1 MIEQLRIKNLGVIR
15 DATLDFSPG
24 LTVLTGET
32 GAGKTMVFR
41 SLHLLF
47 GGKADSSLISTG
59 AEQASIEADVA
70 MPPQLIAR
78 LDELGGELEDGN
90 VAIITRQVNSTGR
103 SRSFAGGVSVPAGVV
118 GELGEALVAVHGQ
131 SDQLR
136 LTKTE
141 QQRLLL
147 DRYAGESVEKPMASY
162 TKFWDQARTLERQI
176 AAMTTDAGT
185 RAAQLERITR
195 ILEQVDSLKPLAGED
210 HELDEEAKRLSHTEA
225 LYEVTARASELLTT
239 GQGDDLPVVAALATA
254 RKGLDHERNLDAT
267 LGEFADRM
275 KELEILT
282 ADLSSDITS
291 YSAGIDASP
300 QRLSFVESRRAA
312 LRQLT
317 REFGDVDDLLS
328 WVVEN
333 RPRVAQLAGGDE
345 VLGELRAELAQVQ
358 SDLTKAGS
366 DVTKARTKAASGF
379 SSAVTGE
386 LASLAMIG
394 ATVQFKLSPATPGP
408 TGADL
413 VELGLISRPDSPWIP
428 MAKGASGGELS
439 RIMLAVEVVL
449 AAADPTDTFVFDEVD
464 AGVGGAAAVE
474 VGKRLARLAQNAQV
488 IVVTH
493 LPQVAA
499 FADRHLVIARSDGQ
513 EVHSSAVTQVQQ
525 GDRVAELSRMLAGL
539 ADSQAGSQLAEELL
553 ALAQAE
559 REGKSVARQKTKA

>member
-47 GGKADSSLISTG
+47 GGKADSALISTG
-59 AEQASIEADVA
+59 AEQASVEADVA
-70 MPPQLIAR
+70 MPTELITR
-78 LDELGGELEDGN
+78 LDELGGEVEDGN
-90 VAIITRQVNSTGR
+90 IAIISRQVNSTGR

-141 QQRLLL
+141 QQRQLL
-147 DRYAGESVEKPMASY
+147 DRYAGETVAKPMAKY
-162 TKFWDQARTLERQI
+162 TQLWEAQRALERRI
-176 AAMTTDAGT
+176 ESMTADAGT

-195 ILEQVDSLKPLAGED
+195 ILEQVDSLKPLPGED
-210 HELDEEAKRLSHTEA
+210 NELDDEAKRLSHTEA
-225 LYEVTARASELLTT
+225 LYEVTARASDLLTG
-239 GQGDDLPVVAALATA
+239 GQGDDMPVIAALVTA

-275 KELEILT
+275 KELEIL
-282 ADLSSDITS
+282 AVDLSADIS
-291 YSAGIDASP
+291 AYSSGIDASP
-300 QRLSFVESRRAA
+300 QRLAFVESRRAA
-312 LRQLT
+312 LKTLT
-317 REFGDVDDLLS
+317 REFGDVDDLLA
-328 WVVEN
+328 WVTEN
-333 RPRVAQLAGGDE
+333 RPRLVELEGGDE
-345 VLGELRAELAQVQ
+345 VLGQLREELAQVKA
-358 SDLTKAGS
+358 DLVKSAT
-366 DVTKARTKAASGF
+366 DITKARTKAAAAF
-379 SSAVTGE
+379 SAQVTGE
-386 LASLAMIG
+386 LESLAMPG
-394 ATVQFKLSPATPGP
+394 ATVQFRLSPANPGP
-408 TGADL
+408 SGADL
-413 VELGLISRPDSPWIP
+413 IELGLISRPDSPWIP
-428 MAKGASGGELS
+428 MSKGASGGELS

-449 AAADPTDTFVFDEVD
+449 AAADPTETFVFDEVD

-474 VGKRLARLAQNAQV
+474 VGKRLARLARNAQV

-513 EVHSSAVTQVQQ
+513 EVHSSSVLEVQQ
-525 GDRVAELSRMLAGL
+525 GERVAELSRMLAGL
-539 ADSQAGSQLAEELL
+539 ADSQAGTQLAEELL
-553 ALAQAE
+553 ALAKVE
-559 REGKSVARQKTKA
+559 RTSK

>member
-70 MPPQLIAR
+70 MPTELIAR
-78 LDELGGELEDGN
+78 LDELGGQVEDGN
-90 VAIITRQVNSTGR
+90 IAIISRQVNSTGR
-103 SRSFAGGVSVPAGVV
+103 SRSFAGGASVPAAAVSEMGD
-118 GELGEALVAVHGQ
+118 ALVAVHGQ

-147 DRYAGESVEKPMASY
+147 DRYAGDSVAKPMAKYSEL
-162 TKFWDQARTLERQI
+162 WEAQRTLERRI
-176 AAMTTDAGT
+176 ESLTSDAGT

-195 ILEQVDSLKPLAGED
+195 ILEQVDSLKPLPGED
-210 HELDEEAKRLSHTEA
+210 NELVDEAKRLAHTEA
-225 LYEVTARASELLTT
+225 LYEVTARASDLLTG
-239 GQGDDLPVVAALATA
+239 GQGDDLPVIAALVTA
-254 RKGLDHERNLDAT
+254 RKGLDHERALDAT

-275 KELEILT
+275 KELEILA
-282 ADLSSDITS
+282 ADLSADIS
-291 YSAGIDASP
+291 AYSSGIDASP
-300 QRLSFVESRRAA
+300 QRLAFVESRRAA
-312 LRQLT
+312 LKTLT
-317 REFGDVDDLLS
+317 REFGDVDDLLA
-328 WVVEN
+328 WVEEN
-333 RPRVAQLAGGDE
+333 RPRVAELEGGDE
-345 VLGELRAELAQVQ
+345 VLEQLRADLVQVK
-358 SDLTKAGS
+358 SDLTKAAGEI
-366 DVTKARTKAASGF
+366 TKARTKAAAAF
-379 SSAVTGE
+379 SAQVTGE
-386 LASLAMIG
+386 LESLAMPG
-394 ATVQFKLSPATPGP
+394 ATVQFKLSPANPGP
-408 TGADL
+408 SGADL
-413 VELGLISRPDSPWIP
+413 IELGLISRPDSPWIP
-428 MAKGASGGELS
+428 MSKGASGGELS

-449 AAADPTDTFVFDEVD
+449 AAADPTETFVFDEVD

-474 VGKRLARLAQNAQV
+474 VGKRLARLARNAQV

-513 EVHSSAVTQVQQ
+513 EVHSSSVSEVQQ
-525 GDRVAELSRMLAGL
+525 GERVAELSRMLAGL
-539 ADSQAGSQLAEELL
+539 ADSQAGTQLAEELL
-553 ALAQAE
+553 ALAQVE
-559 REGKSVARQKTKA
+559 RTSK

>member
-47 GGKADSSLISTG
+47 GGKADSALISTG
-59 AEQASIEADVA
+59 AEQASVEADVA
-70 MPPQLIAR
+70 MPTELITR
-78 LDELGGELEDGN
+78 LDELGGEVEDGN
-90 VAIITRQVNSTGR
+90 IAIISRQVNSTGR

-147 DRYAGESVEKPMASY
+147 DRYAGETVAKPMAKY
-162 TKFWDQARTLERQI
+162 TQLWEAQRTLERRI
-176 AAMTTDAGT
+176 ESLTADAGT

-195 ILEQVDSLKPLAGED
+195 ILEQVDSLKPLPGED
-210 HELDEEAKRLSHTEA
+210 NELDDEAKRLSHTEA
-225 LYEVTARASELLTT
+225 LYEVTARASDLLTG
-239 GQGDDLPVVAALATA
+239 GQSDDLPVVAALVTA

-275 KELEILT
+275 KELEILA
-282 ADLSSDITS
+282 ADLSADIS
-291 YSAGIDASP
+291 AYSGGIDASP
-300 QRLSFVESRRAA
+300 QRLAFVESRRAA
-312 LRQLT
+312 LKTLT
-317 REFGDVDDLLS
+317 REFGDVDDLLA
-328 WVVEN
+328 WVTEN
-333 RPRVAQLAGGDE
+333 RPRLAELEGGDE
-345 VLGELRAELAQVQ
+345 VLGQIREELAQVKA
-358 SDLTKAGS
+358 DLVKSAAEI
-366 DVTKARTKAASGF
+366 TKARTKAAAGF
-379 SSAVTGE
+379 SAQVTGE
-386 LASLAMIG
+386 LESLAMPG
-394 ATVQFKLSPATPGP
+394 ATVQFRLSPANPGP
-408 TGADL
+408 SGADL
-413 VELGLISRPDSPWIP
+413 IELGLISRPDSPWIP
-428 MAKGASGGELS
+428 MSKGASGGELS

-449 AAADPTDTFVFDEVD
+449 AAADPTETFVFDEVD

-474 VGKRLARLAQNAQV
+474 VGKRLARLARNAQV

-513 EVHSSAVTQVQQ
+513 EVHSSSVSEVQQ
-525 GDRVAELSRMLAGL
+525 GERVAELSRMLAGL
-539 ADSQAGSQLAEELL
+539 ADSQAGTQLAEELL
-553 ALAQAE
+553 ALAQVE
-559 REGKSVARQKTKA
+559 RKAK

>member
-1 MIEQLRIKNLGVIR
+1 
-15 DATLDFSPG
+15 
-24 LTVLTGET
+24 
-32 GAGKTMVFR
+32 MVFR

-59 AEQASIEADVA
+59 AQQASIEADVSLPA
-70 MPPQLIAR
+70 DLIAR

-147 DRYAGESVEKPMASY
+147 DRYAGESVEKPMAFY
-162 TKFWDQARTLERQI
+162 TKFWDQARALERRI

-225 LYEVTARASELLTT
+225 LYEVTSRASELLTT

-282 ADLSSDITS
+282 ADLSADITS
-291 YSAGIDASP
+291 YSAG
-300 QRLSFVESRRAA
+300 E
-312 LRQLT
+312 
-317 REFGDVDDLLS
+317 
-328 WVVEN
+328 
-333 RPRVAQLAGGDE
+333 
-345 VLGELRAELAQVQ
+345 
-358 SDLTKAGS
+358 
-366 DVTKARTKAASGF
+366 
-379 SSAVTGE
+379 
-386 LASLAMIG
+386 
-394 ATVQFKLSPATPGP
+394 
-408 TGADL
+408 
-413 VELGLISRPDSPWIP
+413 
-428 MAKGASGGELS
+428 
-439 RIMLAVEVVL
+439 
-449 AAADPTDTFVFDEVD
+449 
-464 AGVGGAAAVE
+464 
-474 VGKRLARLAQNAQV
+474 
-488 IVVTH
+488 
-493 LPQVAA
+493 
-499 FADRHLVIARSDGQ
+499 
-513 EVHSSAVTQVQQ
+513 
-525 GDRVAELSRMLAGL
+525 
-539 ADSQAGSQLAEELL
+539 
-553 ALAQAE
+553 
-559 REGKSVARQKTKA
+559 

>member
-47 GGKADSSLISTG
+47 GGKADSALISTG
-59 AEQASIEADVA
+59 AEQASVEADVA
-70 MPPQLIAR
+70 MPTDLITR
-78 LDELGGELEDGN
+78 LDELGGEVEDGN
-90 VAIITRQVNSTGR
+90 IAIISRQVNSTGR

-141 QQRLLL
+141 QQRQLL
-147 DRYAGESVEKPMASY
+147 DRYAGETVAKPMAEY
-162 TKFWDQARTLERQI
+162 TELWEAQRTLERRI
-176 AAMTTDAGT
+176 ESLTADAGT

-195 ILEQVDSLKPLAGED
+195 ILEQVDSLKPLPGED
-210 HELDEEAKRLSHTEA
+210 NELDDEAKRLSHTEA
-225 LYEVTARASELLTT
+225 LYEVTARASDLLTG
-239 GQGDDLPVVAALATA
+239 GQGDDLPVVAALVTA

-275 KELEILT
+275 KELEILA
-282 ADLSSDITS
+282 ADLSADIS
-291 YSAGIDASP
+291 AYSGGIDASP
-300 QRLSFVESRRAA
+300 QRLAFVESRRAA
-312 LRQLT
+312 LKTLT
-317 REFGDVDDLLS
+317 REFGNVDDLLA
-328 WVVEN
+328 WVTEN
-333 RPRVAQLAGGDE
+333 RPRLAELEGGDE
-345 VLGELRAELAQVQ
+345 VLGQLREELAQVKA
-358 SDLTKAGS
+358 DLVKSAA
-366 DVTKARTKAASGF
+366 DITKARTKAVAAF
-379 SSAVTGE
+379 SAQVTGE
-386 LASLAMIG
+386 LESLAMPG
-394 ATVQFKLSPATPGP
+394 ATVQFRLSPANPGP
-408 TGADL
+408 SGADL
-413 VELGLISRPDSPWIP
+413 IELGLISRPDSPWIP
-428 MAKGASGGELS
+428 MSKGASGGELS

-449 AAADPTDTFVFDEVD
+449 AAADPTETFVFDEVD

-474 VGKRLARLAQNAQV
+474 VGKRLARLARSAQV

-513 EVHSSAVTQVQQ
+513 EVHSSSVSEVQQ
-525 GDRVAELSRMLAGL
+525 GERVAELSRMLAGL
-539 ADSQAGSQLAEELL
+539 ADSQAGTQLAEELL
-553 ALAQAE
+553 ALAQVE
-559 REGKSVARQKTKA
+559 RKAK

>member
-1 MIEQLRIKNLGVIR
+1 
-15 DATLDFSPG
+15 
-24 LTVLTGET
+24 
-32 GAGKTMVFR
+32 
-41 SLHLLF
+41 
-47 GGKADSSLISTG
+47 
-59 AEQASIEADVA
+59 
-70 MPPQLIAR
+70 MPSELIAR
-78 LDELGGELEDGN
+78 LGELGGEVEDGN

-136 LTKTE
+136 LTKTD

-147 DRYAGESVEKPMASY
+147 DRYAGESLENPMATY
-162 TKFWDQARTLERQI
+162 TKLWDGARALERRI

-195 ILEQVDSLKPLAGED
+195 ILEQVDSLVPLPGED
-210 HELDEEAKRLSHTEA
+210 HELDEEAKRLANTEA
-225 LYEVTARASELLTT
+225 LYEVTARASELLAT
-239 GQGDDLPVVAALATA
+239 GQVDDLPVVAALAAA
-254 RKGLDHERNLDAT
+254 RKGLDHERTLDAT

-275 KELEILT
+275 KELEILA
-282 ADLSSDITS
+282 ADLSADITA

-300 QRLSFVESRRAA
+300 QRLAFVESRRAA
-312 LRQLT
+312 LKQLT
-317 REFGDVDDLLS
+317 REFGDVDDLLA
-328 WVVEN
+328 WVKEN
-333 RPRVAQLAGGDE
+333 RPRVAELAGGDE
-345 VLGELRAELAQVQ
+345 LLEELRAELIQVQ
-358 SDLTKAGS
+358 SDLVIAAGA
-366 DVTKARTKAASGF
+366 VTKARTKAAAGF
-379 SSAVTGE
+379 SSSVTEE
-386 LASLAMIG
+386 LASLAMVG

-449 AAADPTDTFVFDEVD
+449 AAADPTETFVFDEVD

-499 FADRHLVIARSDGQ
+499 FADRHLVIARADGQ
-513 EVHSSAVTQVQQ
+513 EVHSSAVNEVLQ

-553 ALAQAE
+553 AVAKAE
-559 REGKSVARQKTKA
+559 RERRPALS

>member
-47 GGKADSSLISTG
+47 GGKADSALISTG
-59 AEQASIEADVA
+59 AEQASVEADVA
-70 MPPQLIAR
+70 MPTELITR
-78 LDELGGELEDGN
+78 LDELGGEVEDGN
-90 VAIITRQVNSTGR
+90 IAIISRQVNSTGR

-141 QQRLLL
+141 QQRQLL
-147 DRYAGESVEKPMASY
+147 DRYAGETVAKPMAKY
-162 TKFWDQARTLERQI
+162 TQLWEAQRTLERRI
-176 AAMTTDAGT
+176 ESLTADAGT

-195 ILEQVDSLKPLAGED
+195 ILEQVDSLKPLPGED
-210 HELDEEAKRLSHTEA
+210 NELDDEAKRLSHTEA
-225 LYEVTARASELLTT
+225 LYEVTARASDLLTG
-239 GQGDDLPVVAALATA
+239 GQSDDMPVVAALVTA

-275 KELEILT
+275 KELEILA
-282 ADLSSDITS
+282 ADLSADIS
-291 YSAGIDASP
+291 AYSSGIDASP
-300 QRLSFVESRRAA
+300 QRLAFVESRRAA
-312 LRQLT
+312 LKTLT
-317 REFGDVDDLLS
+317 REFGYVDDLLA
-328 WVVEN
+328 WVTEN
-333 RPRVAQLAGGDE
+333 RPRLAELEGGDE
-345 VLGELRAELAQVQ
+345 VLGQLREELAQVKA
-358 SDLTKAGS
+358 DLVKSAA
-366 DVTKARTKAASGF
+366 DITKARTKAAAAF
-379 SSAVTGE
+379 SAQVTGE
-386 LASLAMIG
+386 LESLAMPG
-394 ATVQFKLSPATPGP
+394 ATVQFRLSPANPGP
-408 TGADL
+408 SGADL
-413 VELGLISRPDSPWIP
+413 IELGLISRPDSPWIP
-428 MAKGASGGELS
+428 MSKGASGGELS

-449 AAADPTDTFVFDEVD
+449 AAADPTETFVFDEVD

-474 VGKRLARLAQNAQV
+474 VGKRLARLARNAQV

-513 EVHSSAVTQVQQ
+513 EVHSSSVSEVQQ
-525 GDRVAELSRMLAGL
+525 GERVAELSRMLAGL
-539 ADSQAGSQLAEELL
+539 ADSQAGTQLAEELL
-553 ALAQAE
+553 ALAKVE
-559 REGKSVARQKTKA
+559 RTSK